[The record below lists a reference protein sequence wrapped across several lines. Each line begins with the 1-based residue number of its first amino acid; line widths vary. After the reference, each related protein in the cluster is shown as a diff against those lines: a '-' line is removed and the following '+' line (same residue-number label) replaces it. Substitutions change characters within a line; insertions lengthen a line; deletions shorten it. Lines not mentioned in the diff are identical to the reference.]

1 MLLTRPLSLLA
12 RHSPRYARVA
22 LSSGQF
28 SGFPSLAC
36 HPRSFSSGTSKDK
49 GGLVQTVVA
58 EVSHLLN
65 TYGALAGLGVGGAV
79 VVYGVSSLAL
89 SATGA
94 FLSLTLTDALYWGFA
109 SGFLSAGIV
118 GLSAVRGY
126 RYITIR
132 TDPVFNVALG
142 KLRENE
148 EVASKLGAN
157 IQPGVLK
164 AYLRTAGHFSPQ
176 KFGWVDPRVQMLF
189 NVTGKDTGREG
200 MVRASLWGMGLGYR
214 GTPLCCAGLQPLVLP
229 LF

>member
-1 MLLTRPLSLLA
+1 MLLA
-12 RHSPRYARVA
+12 RPLTFLARQSPRYSRVVLCSA
-22 LSSGQF
+22 QF
-28 SGFPSLAC
+28 SGYPSPTS
-36 HPRSFSSGTSKDK
+36 HPRGFSSGKEK
-49 GGLVQTVVA
+49 GLVQQVVA

-65 TYGALAGLGVGGAV
+65 TYGAIGGLGVGGAV

-148 EVASKLGAN
+148 EVASMLGAN
-157 IQPGVLK
+157 IQPGLLK
-164 AYLRTAGHFSPQ
+164 AYVRTAGHFSPQ

-200 MVRASLWGMGLGYR
+200 MVRASLWGLGLGYR